1 MANENKITQIII
13 NQEPYTIGNE
23 SDNTQYLPLSG
34 GTMTGPINLAGD
46 PTAELQAAT
55 KKYVD
60 EHTPTGDYLPIGGG
74 KMNGDIDMN
83 NKVIRHCKMF
93 GLKPLANLTIP
104 AILGNVYIEH
114 YRTDDISRSVVAL
127 FYNKGAS
134 GLTENV
140 RLLGIAEPESNSE
153 AANKKYVD
161 NLVQSSSSVPIVHTV
176 ENLLNSPSYQ
186 GEFEFTVPKDCMFWV
201 QVLVTITT
209 RPSLPGTGGSE
220 ETENDLDYLTISI
233 VSGTK
238 YHYEY
243 KWSGKFAGV
252 LEFYPNYSNNTFGE
266 TEDVTFTI
274 STDSPNTGVGS
285 IGEVKLSYI
294 KFPTYTKDE

>member
-13 NQEPYTIGNE
+13 NQEPYTIGND

-34 GTMTGPINLAGD
+34 GTMTGNINMNQKYFQNAKYVSLHKLPYKSNFATVNEMVFQYYPYGSDEKDCLCIGVRKYSGASGHSDVLLDGLLD
-46 PTAELQAAT
+46 PTADSQ
-55 KKYVD
+55 
-60 EHTPTGDYLPIGGG
+60 
-74 KMNGDIDMN
+74 
-83 NKVIRHCKMF
+83 
-93 GLKPLANLTIP
+93 
-104 AILGNVYIEH
+104 
-114 YRTDDISRSVVAL
+114 
-127 FYNKGAS
+127 
-134 GLTENV
+134 
-140 RLLGIAEPESNSE
+140 
-153 AANKKYVD
+153 AANKHYVD
-161 NLVQSSSSVPIVHTV
+161 TSIQSSSFVPIVHTV
-176 ENLLNSPSYQ
+176 ENLLDSPSYQ

-209 RPSLPGTGGSE
+209 RPSLPGTGGSG
-220 ETENDLDYLTISI
+220 ETENNLDYLTISI

-274 STDSPNTGVGS
+274 STDSSSTGVSS